1 MIPNLDRLTLR
12 GKLLLMVMLMNG
24 LLLLAALFLAARLFL
39 VAHNYESFRDY
50 TLRFANVSSVTE
62 DLSRLQQDLN
72 RDLRIAAADNARWP
86 DAAGAALE
94 ADIRSLRVR
103 LQLISQDADS
113 TELVAAGNALSDRII
128 SELTRAPAEPAG
140 RYAALTTLADTGF
153 APLWKLL
160 LQNTRD
166 GITSADSA
174 QAAITH
180 GDITTFQYG
189 LVGIG
194 LALLAGLALSYG
206 IFDSVVRPLGSTHKA
221 LLQVLSGNFRGVT
234 LPQRDDEI
242 GAIGRVIEDIKAR
255 SEHVHHLAYFDT
267 LTGLPNRLRLTRV
280 IADTQRNLGGR
291 RSFGLILIGIERL
304 GAISSGFGSR
314 FGDEVLREI
323 VRRIAPRLGR
333 DGALYRYGG
342 AALACTIRE
351 CGSDQEVRT
360 LANDLCAM
368 LLDEIRRPLEVDG
381 LSIPMNARI
390 GIAFWLQQH
399 ERPEDIQTEAEAA
412 LFEAR
417 RRGDGLPVVAEIRIS
432 EQSRQ
437 RLQIASDIRKGIAA
451 QEFEPFFQPV
461 IDIEQGVT
469 VGAETL
475 VRWRRADGSIVMPSE
490 FIFIAEES
498 ELIRGITDQMTHKA
512 CMHFAQW
519 NREGRQLR
527 LAFNVSARLLQD
539 GFQNIVLSALKRSG
553 LPPEMLEMEITE
565 TVLIGNHDE
574 AGKLLAQLQ
583 EIGLRLS
590 LDDFGTGYSSLSY
603 LSRFKIDKIKLDS
616 DFIKSLSAG
625 DKQRQIVASVIG
637 LAQRLHIDVVAEG
650 VETLEQ
656 LEILRSMGCKLMQG
670 WLFAAALPA
679 QEFPHWVD
687 NTRVML
693 EQMRRPRA
701 VSSL

>member
-1 MIPNLDRLTLR
+1 MITNLDRLTLR

-72 RDLRIAAADNARWP
+72 RDLRIAAAGNARWP
-86 DAAGAALE
+86 DGASAAIE
-94 ADIRSLRVR
+94 ADLRSLRVR
-103 LQLISQDADS
+103 LQLIGQDADS
-113 TELVAAGNALSDRII
+113 SALVAAGNALSDQLM
-128 SELTRAPAEPAG
+128 SELTRTPDDPAA
-140 RYAALTTLADTGF
+140 RFAALATLADTGF

-160 LQNTRD
+160 LQDTRN

-267 LTGLPNRLRLTRV
+267 LTGLPNRLRLARV

-323 VRRIAPRLGR
+323 VRRITPRLGR
-333 DGALYRYGG
+333 DGTLYRYGG

-351 CGSDQEVRT
+351 CGNDQEARE
-360 LANDLCAM
+360 LADDLCGM
-368 LLDEIRRPLEVDG
+368 LLDEIRQPLEVDG
-381 LSIPMNARI
+381 LSIPMNANI

-399 ERPEDIQTEAEAA
+399 DRPDDIQTEAEAA

-417 RRGDGLPVVAEIRIS
+417 RRGDGLPVVAEVRIS
-432 EQSRQ
+432 EQSRH
-437 RLQIASDIRKGIAA
+437 RLQVASDIRKGIAA

-461 IDIEQGVT
+461 IDIEQGMT

-475 VRWRRADGSIVMPSE
+475 VRWRRADGSIVMPAE
-490 FIFIAEES
+490 FIAIAEES

-519 NREGRQLR
+519 NREGRHLR
-527 LAFNVSARLLQD
+527 LAFNVSARLLQA
-539 GFQNIVLSALKRSG
+539 GFQDIVLSALERSG
-553 LPPEMLEMEITE
+553 LPPDMLEMEITE
-565 TVLIGNHDE
+565 TVLIGNHDD
-574 AGKLLAQLQ
+574 AGKLLTRLQ

-637 LAQRLHIDVVAEG
+637 LAQRLNIDVVAEG

-656 LEILRSMGCKLMQG
+656 LEILRGMGCKLMQG

-693 EQMRRPRA
+693 EQMRRPKA
-701 VSSL
+701 VSRL